1 MEKYK
6 KLIIKFFFSSFF
18 KFGLI
23 ALSTYFIE
31 FVVYIF
37 LLNFYKIFYS
47 NIIAAFVGITLDYYI
62 STSKKIKI
70 FNIKN
75 EKRTK
80 LYFLYLIYISVI
92 VIFLSWTIEYLDKY
106 INQPVLSK
114 IIVIPL
120 GFCLNY
126 LYFYLFTKK
135 H

>member
-6 KLIIKFFFSSFF
+6 KLIINFFFFSFF

-23 ALSTYFIE
+23 ALANYFIE
-31 FVVYIF
+31 LIMYIL

-47 NIIAAFVGITLDYYI
+47 NIIAAFIGVTLDYYI

-70 FNIKN
+70 FSINNNK
-75 EKRTK
+75 KTK
-80 LYFLYLIYISVI
+80 LYLIYLIYI
-92 VIFLSWTIEYLDKY
+92 TIIIIFLSWTIEYLDKY
-106 INQPVLSK
+106 INQPVFSK